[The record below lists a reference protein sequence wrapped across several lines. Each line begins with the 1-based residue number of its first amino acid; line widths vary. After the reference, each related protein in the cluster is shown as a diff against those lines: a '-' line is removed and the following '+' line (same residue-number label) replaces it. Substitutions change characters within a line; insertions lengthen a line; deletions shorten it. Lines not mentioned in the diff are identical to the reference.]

1 VLSRLS
7 STVRP
12 LVNAAKRFALV
23 LALSFGPQIIA
34 LKGPSPAFLPVF
46 SLTYRSR
53 CLPWLHNL
61 PRLRVGDVL
70 VDFCSSEHH
79 SKPTHF
85 LVKQKCKRE
94 SARARIFE
102 SIGVRE
108 GVPRVESA

>member
-70 VDFCSSEHH
+70 VDFCSSEQI
-79 SKPTHF
+79 
-85 LVKQKCKRE
+85 V
-94 SARARIFE
+94 
-102 SIGVRE
+102 E
-108 GVPRVESA
+108 GVLTMLLPWSSGWLGRITSSAAGAS